1 MIINVGSPQV
11 ISGLTIGNEPGV
23 NNGVSADRKRNTV
36 MMYHIA
42 LDIYAD
48 VGFIAGSNIAEM
60 KVVSD
65 KAWYE
70 VVEDEI
76 IAAKA
81 ANPTATSV
89 ELRWVKEYADA

>member
-1 MIINVGSPQV
+1 MGRRIRRRTIRSVPM
-11 ISGLTIGNEPGV
+11 IGNGRGV
-23 NNGVSADRKRNTV
+23 TSAVVVDRKRNTV

-48 VGFIAGSNIAEM
+48 VGFIAGSHTTES

-70 VVEDEI
+70 VVEAEVI
-76 IAAKA
+76 KAKA
-81 ANPTATSV
+81 ANPTASSV
-89 ELRWVKEYADA
+89 TLRWVKEYEDA

>member
-1 MIINVGSPQV
+1 
-11 ISGLTIGNEPGV
+11 
-23 NNGVSADRKRNTV
+23 

-48 VGFIAGSNIAEM
+48 VGFIAGSHTTES

-70 VVEDEI
+70 VVEAEVI
-76 IAAKA
+76 KAKA
-81 ANPTATSV
+81 ANPTASSV
-89 ELRWVKEYADA
+89 TLRWVKEYEDA

>member
-1 MIINVGSPQV
+1 
-11 ISGLTIGNEPGV
+11 
-23 NNGVSADRKRNTV
+23 

-60 KVVSD
+60 KVDSD

-76 IAAKA
+76 VAAKA
-81 ANPTATSV
+81 ANPTASSV
-89 ELRWVKEYADA
+89 TLRWVKEYENLDCSKNDMGFTNYPRLFAA

>member
-1 MIINVGSPQV
+1 
-11 ISGLTIGNEPGV
+11 
-23 NNGVSADRKRNTV
+23 

-48 VGFIAGSNIAEM
+48 VGFISGVHTVEVP
-60 KVVSD
+60 KVISD

-76 IAAKA
+76 IKAKA
-81 ANPTATSV
+81 ANPTASSV
-89 ELRWVKEYADA
+89 TLRWVKEYEN

>member
-1 MIINVGSPQV
+1 MLTSSVLMIGNVRGVINVV
-11 ISGLTIGNEPGV
+11 V
-23 NNGVSADRKRNTV
+23 ADRRRNTG

-60 KVVSD
+60 KVDSD

-81 ANPTATSV
+81 ANPTASSV
-89 ELRWVKEYADA
+89 TLRWVKEYEN